1 MRSQK
6 SADALGHEEQ
16 HHDQQG
22 AEDDFFQARK
32 IAQQFRQSCQ
42 QHGTDHGSGQAAQA
56 GFLFRSPANVRA
68 DFPQF
73 PAVDAYDDLAGL
85 IAAALDRTPPR

>member
-1 MRSQK
+1 M
-6 SADALGHEEQ
+6 
-16 HHDQQG
+16 QG
-22 AEDDFFQARK
+22 LNFDV
-32 IAQQFRQSCQ
+32 IAAGDSYND
-42 QHGTDHGSGQAAQA
+42 TSMLQAAQA

-68 DFPQF
+68 EFPQF